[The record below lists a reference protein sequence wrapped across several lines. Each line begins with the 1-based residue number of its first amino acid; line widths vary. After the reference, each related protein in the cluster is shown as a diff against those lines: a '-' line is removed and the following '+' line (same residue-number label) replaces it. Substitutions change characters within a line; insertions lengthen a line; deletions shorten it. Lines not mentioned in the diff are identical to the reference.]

1 MNIVPTGV
9 AFGVVVAIRR
19 YPVKSMAGE
28 ALDEADLHRT
38 WMHGDRQYA
47 FVKASDTSDF
57 PWLTGRDVPDLVRHR
72 ARYAG
77 ASDPKRARVLVT
89 DPDGA
94 EHDIRDTVLARRLTE
109 AAGAPLWLL
118 RLGRGA
124 FDAMPVSVIT
134 TTTAEAV
141 SQAHGAAVAL
151 DRFRS
156 NIVIQPDEP
165 ASEHA
170 TEQNWLGCRLMFGD
184 RDATP
189 SLGADWLIPRCAM
202 VGIDPVTATRDASIV
217 RTVAQ
222 RFANQVGVYCSVH
235 VPGTIRVGDRVRL
248 TA

>member
-1 MNIVPTGV
+1 MNPIPTGV
-9 AFGVVVAIRR
+9 PFGTIAAIRR

-28 ALDEADLHRT
+28 ALAAADLHRT

-72 ARYAG
+72 AHYAG
-77 ASDPKRARVLVT
+77 GGDPKRARVVVE
-89 DPDGA
+89 DPDGV

-109 AAGAPLWLL
+109 AAGAPVWLL

-134 TTTAEAV
+134 TTTAEAI

-165 ASEHA
+165 VSEHD
-170 TEQNWLGCRLMFGD
+170 WLGRRLVFGD
-184 RDATP
+184 RDGAP

-217 RTVAQ
+217 RTVVQ
-222 RFANQVGVYCSVH
+222 RFGNQVGVYCSVH
-235 VPGTIRVGDRVRL
+235 TPGTVRVGDRVRL
-248 TA
+248 AA

>member
-1 MNIVPTGV
+1 MNPVPTSVPFGTV
-9 AFGVVVAIRR
+9 AAICR
-19 YPVKSMAGE
+19 YPVKSMTGE
-28 ALDEADLHRT
+28 ALEAAELHRT

-77 ASDPKRARVLVT
+77 NGDPKRARVLVE
-89 DPDGA
+89 DPDGV
-94 EHDIRDTVLARRLTE
+94 EHDIRDTILARRLTE
-109 AAGAPLWLL
+109 AAGAPVWLL

-134 TTTAEAV
+134 TTTAKAI
-141 SQAHGAAVAL
+141 SQAHGAAVTL

-156 NIVIQPDEP
+156 NIVIQPDHLASDP
-165 ASEHA
+165 ASEHY
-170 TEQNWLGCRLMFGD
+170 WLGRRLVFGD
-184 RDATP
+184 RDDTP

-202 VGIDPVTATRDASIV
+202 VGIDPVTAARDAGIV

-222 RFANQVGVYCSVH
+222 RFGNQVGVYCSVH
-235 VPGTIRVGDRVRL
+235 TPGTIRVGDRVRL
-248 TA
+248 AA